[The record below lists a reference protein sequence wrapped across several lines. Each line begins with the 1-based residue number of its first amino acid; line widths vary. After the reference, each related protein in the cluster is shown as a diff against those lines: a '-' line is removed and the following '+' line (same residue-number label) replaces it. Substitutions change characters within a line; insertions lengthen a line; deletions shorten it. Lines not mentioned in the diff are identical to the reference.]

1 MMLIVGLTGGIGS
14 GKTTVGKLFAEL
26 GVPVYNSDR
35 EARRLMEESGK
46 VREAIKAL
54 IGERAY
60 CGNSPNRAYIAGKVF
75 GNTDLLDRL
84 NAIVHPAVRANF
96 KNWVVQQQNP
106 YLIQEA
112 AILFE
117 NGSYHEFDKIVLVRA
132 PREER
137 IKRIGERDGSS
148 REEIEARMAHQW
160 DDDRKIALADYV
172 IENLDLKNTRFEVE
186 KIHRHL
192 MEISG

>member
-14 GKTTVGKLFAEL
+14 GKTTVGKLFVEL
-26 GVPVYNSDR
+26 GVPIYNSDR
-35 EARRLMEESGK
+35 EAKRLMEKSGK
-46 VREAIKAL
+46 VREAIISL
-54 IGERAY
+54 LGEQAY
-60 CGNSPNRAYIAGKVF
+60 HGNNPDRAYIAGKVF
-75 GNTDLLDRL
+75 GNTGVLDRL
-84 NAIVHPAVRANF
+84 NAIVHPAVRADF
-96 KNWVVQQQNP
+96 KNWAARQKNP

-117 NGSYHEFDKIVLVRA
+117 NGSYREFDKIILVCA

-148 REEIEARMAHQW
+148 RNEIEARMAHQW
-160 DDDRKIALADYV
+160 DDDRKIALADFV
-172 IENLDLKNTRFEVE
+172 IENLDLENTRDEVE
-186 KIHRHL
+186 KIHRQL

>member
-14 GKTTVGKLFAEL
+14 GKTTVGKLFTEL

-35 EARRLMEESGK
+35 EAKRLMEESGK
-46 VREAIKAL
+46 VREAIKEL
-54 IGERAY
+54 LGEQAFH
-60 CGNSPNRAYIAGKVF
+60 GNRPDRAYIAGKVF
-75 GNTDLLDRL
+75 GNKGLLDRL
-84 NAIVHPAVRANF
+84 NAIVHPAVREDF
-96 KNWVVQQQNP
+96 KKWAGKQKAP

-117 NGSYHEFDKIVLVRA
+117 NGSYHELDKIILVCA

-160 DDDRKIALADYV
+160 DDDRKIALADFV
-172 IENLDLKNTRFEVE
+172 IENLDLENTRYEVE

>member
-54 IGERAY
+54 LGEQAY
-60 CGNSPNRAYIAGKVF
+60 RGNSPDRAYIAGKVF
-75 GNTDLLDRL
+75 GNTDLLELL
-84 NAIVHPAVRANF
+84 NAIVHPAVKADF
-96 KNWVVQQQNP
+96 KNWVGQQQNP

-137 IKRIGERDGSS
+137 IRRIGKRDGSS

-160 DDDRKIALADYV
+160 DDARKIALADYV
-172 IENLDLKNTRFEVE
+172 IENLDLENTRFEVE

-192 MEISG
+192 MKISG

>member
-54 IGERAY
+54 LGEQAY
-60 CGNSPNRAYIAGKVF
+60 RGNSPDRAYIAGKVF
-75 GNTDLLDRL
+75 GNTDLLELL
-84 NAIVHPAVRANF
+84 NAIVHPAVKADF
-96 KNWVVQQQNP
+96 KNWVGQQQNP

-137 IKRIGERDGSS
+137 IRRIGERDGSS
-148 REEIEARMAHQW
+148 REEIEVRMAHQW
-160 DDDRKIALADYV
+160 DDARKIALADYV
-172 IENLDLKNTRFEVE
+172 IENLDLENTRFEVE

-192 MEISG
+192 MKISG

>member
-54 IGERAY
+54 LGEQAY
-60 CGNSPNRAYIAGKVF
+60 RENSPDKAYIAGKVF

-84 NAIVHPAVRANF
+84 NAIVHPAVRADF
-96 KNWVVQQQNP
+96 KNWAGQQQNP

-117 NGSYHEFDKIVLVRA
+117 NGSYHEFDKIVLVHA

-137 IKRIGERDGSS
+137 IRRIGERDGSS

-160 DDDRKIALADYV
+160 EDDRKIALADYV
-172 IENLDLKNTRFEVE
+172 IENLDLENTRFEVE

-192 MEISG
+192 MKISG